1 MRDGVPIGVLYQDD
15 SVLVVQTRAGAFDKF
30 DDTDLYGEF
39 NLGLHVNDNP
49 KSVLQRR
56 AMLLDAISAYASIE
70 DIQWLNQIHGD
81 TVLDIDTDMP
91 SLQAVPADALI
102 TKSSN
107 HALAIMTADC
117 VPVAIFGQDIG
128 DGIGCIHAGWQGLVN
143 GIIAK
148 SYAKLGAISTPKAII
163 GACISQGSYQITD
176 PLAKRICD
184 EATTQSLVDM
194 TASDLY
200 DTIII
205 PSDDAGKV
213 NIDIVKL
220 ARLELE
226 HLGIEVVNQSVPC
239 SYLEPTLYSYR
250 AQTHAGKSATGRM
263 ALLIAK
269 KQAKTWLGLYK

>member
-1 MRDGVPIGVLYQDD
+1 MRDGVPVGVLYQDD

-70 DIQWLNQIHGD
+70 NIHWLNQIHGD
-81 TVLDIDTDMP
+81 TVLDVDTDMP
-91 SLQAVPADALI
+91 SLQAVSADALI

-107 HALAIMTADC
+107 QALAIMTADC
-117 VPVAIFGQDIG
+117 VPVAIFGQGQD
-128 DGIGCIHAGWQGLVN
+128 DGIACIHAGWQGLVN

-148 SYAKLGAISTPKAII
+148 SHAKLSAKNTAMQKPKAII
-163 GACISQGSYQITD
+163 SACISQGSYQITD
-176 PLAKRICD
+176 ALAKRICD
-184 EATTQSLVDM
+184 EVTTHSLVDM
-194 TASDLY
+194 TASDLH

-205 PSDDAGKV
+205 PSDDGKV

-226 HLGIEVVNQSVPC
+226 HLGIEVVNESVPC

-269 KQAKTWLGLYK
+269 KQAKT

>member
-1 MRDGVPIGVLYQDD
+1 MRDGMPVGVLYQDD

-70 DIQWLNQIHGD
+70 DIHWLNQIHGD
-81 TVLDIDTDMP
+81 TVLDIDTDTP
-91 SLQAVPADALI
+91 SLQAVSADALI
-102 TKSSN
+102 TKSPN
-107 HALAIMTADC
+107 QALAIMTADC
-117 VPVAIFGQDIG
+117 VPVAIFGQDVD
-128 DGIGCIHAGWQGLVN
+128 DGIACIHAGWQGLVN

-148 SYAKLGAISTPKAII
+148 SYAKLGAISTPKTII
-163 GACISQGSYQITD
+163 GACISQGAYQID
-176 PLAKRICD
+176 EALAKRICD
-184 EATTQSLVDM
+184 EVTAQSLVDM

-200 DTIII
+200 DAIII
-205 PSDDAGKV
+205 PSEDAGKV

-226 HLGIEVVNQSVPC
+226 HLGIEVVNESVPC

-269 KQAKTWLGLYK
+269 KQAKT

>member
-1 MRDGVPIGVLYQDD
+1 MSDGVPVGVLYQDD
-15 SVLVVQTRAGAFDKF
+15 SVLVVQTRAGVFDKF

-56 AMLLDAISAYASIE
+56 AMLLDTISAYAAIE
-70 DIQWLNQIHGD
+70 DIHWLNQIHGD
-81 TVLDIDTDMP
+81 TVLDVDADMP
-91 SLQAVPADALI
+91 PSLHAVSADALI

-117 VPVAIFGQDIG
+117 VPVAIFGQDVG
-128 DGIGCIHAGWQGLVN
+128 DGIACIHAGWQGLVN

-148 SYAKLGAISTPKAII
+148 SYAKLSTKNTAMQKPKAII
-163 GACISQGSYQITD
+163 GACISQGSYQID
-176 PLAKRICD
+176 DALAKRICD
-184 EATTQSLVDM
+184 EVTAQSLVNM

-200 DTIII
+200 DSIVI

-239 SYLEPTLYSYR
+239 SYLEPNLYSYR

-269 KQAKTWLGLYK
+269 KQAKT